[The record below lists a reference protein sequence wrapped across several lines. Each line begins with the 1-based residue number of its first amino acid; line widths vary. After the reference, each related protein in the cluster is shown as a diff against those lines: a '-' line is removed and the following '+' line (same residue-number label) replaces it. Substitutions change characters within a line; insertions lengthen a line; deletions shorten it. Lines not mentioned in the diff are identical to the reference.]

1 MSVENFSISTIINEM
16 FVLAFLVVVESGR
29 LLMGHSHEPA
39 DFDRQLQKIFWILEH
54 GVQSTIGI
62 NQTVNVS
69 WQKKVKPTLKLCTRI
84 RMVAMTLG
92 FGKSMTEIGRL
103 VMMEGLH
110 VALVK
115 ISGVLRTSTS
125 GVEIHGHYGRLVKFV
140 MHAIRHRQIISIWNI
155 TKINNISIHWLSC
168 N

>member
-1 MSVENFSISTIINEM
+1 METVQGDVI
-16 FVLAFLVVVESGR
+16 LACAAPE
-29 LLMGHSHEPA
+29 
-39 DFDRQLQKIFWILEH
+39 KIFWILEH

-69 WQKKVKPTLKLCTRI
+69 WQRKVKPMLKLCTRI

-140 MHAIRHRQIISIWNI
+140 MHAIRHRQIISIWYI
-155 TKINNISIHWLSC
+155 TTINNISIC
-168 N
+168 V

>member
-1 MSVENFSISTIINEM
+1 MI
-16 FVLAFLVVVESGR
+16 LVCVAPEKI
-29 LLMGHSHEPA
+29 LL
-39 DFDRQLQKIFWILEH
+39 ILEN
-54 GVQSTIGI
+54 GAQSTNGI
-62 NQTVNVS
+62 KQTVNVL
-69 WQKKVKPTLKLCTRI
+69 WQRKVKPMLKLYTKI
-84 RMVAMTLG
+84 RMVGMTLG

-140 MHAIRHRQIISIWNI
+140 MHAIRHRKMISIWNI
-155 TKINNISIHWLSC
+155 TKIDNISIC
-168 N
+168 V